1 MYVLEEDDSPPAP
14 KPDNEEPTVKV
25 EGKESVERQAFLV
38 HGAVRVSKQ
47 ESSSVLLEWKSN
59 PANDMI
65 ADSLVA
71 LMMNVESNPGA
82 VKAIGITSCGNPA
95 VNLGGRQLDVEW
107 FLKQQFGR
115 TEKLPGRGGSL
126 GTLKLSCN
134 QVNDRDKNLT
144 CATVHAY
151 VDLDQMKV
159 RCEDQ
164 DVRERI
170 ERTLERAVNALGP
183 VEPFLPDVVSIM
195 PPPEA
200 LVPTVEELVAP
211 PELETFDVL
220 AFNASTPDSM
230 RLETLM

>member
-1 MYVLEEDDSPPAP
+1 
-14 KPDNEEPTVKV
+14 VKI
-25 EGKESVERQAFLV
+25 EGKEPVERKAFLV
-38 HGAVRVSKQ
+38 HGSVRVSKQ

-115 TEKLPGRGGSL
+115 TEKLPGRTGSSL

-134 QVNDRDKNLT
+134 QVADKDKNLT
-144 CATVHAY
+144 CVTVHAY

-159 RCEDQ
+159 RCEDP

-183 VEPFLPDVVSIM
+183 VEPFLPDVAIM
-195 PPPEA
+195 PPPLEA
-200 LVPTVEELVAP
+200 APLPTMEELATP
-211 PELETFDVL
+211 LPELETFDVSS
-220 AFNASTPDSM
+220 FKTSTPDSM